1 MRWLVRT
8 GKMVQGRGV
17 MLEIAARLPPGALIG
32 GDDRLLTQAV
42 LATGGARFVAREGD
56 IVRSDDAI
64 TGWREANM
72 AVEAVAAA
80 PNSGNSRFEA
90 GPPGALVFQEGQNC
104 GFTLPGFAPEVE
116 AFTVA
121 VIYRSEGEAKTLA
134 SVFCGQANNM
144 IFLTEGEGHLLAKDK
159 QSTVEVSLPVPT
171 GRGVKLAVLG
181 YDGRSLRLCLGDQE
195 AATGAKVPGLAHAA
209 DFFIGCRSNRAGL
222 AKTLGQSLLHEVL
235 FWPDRCL
242 PGSDDRDDRDTLAT
256 LSRHVRWTY

>member
-1 MRWLVRT
+1 M
-8 GKMVQGRGV
+8 
-17 MLEIAARLPPGALIG
+17 MLEIAASLPPGALIG
-32 GDDRLLTQAV
+32 GDDRALSQVV
-42 LATGGARFVAREGD
+42 LATGGARFMARDGD
-56 IVRSDDAI
+56 IVRSDGII

-90 GPPGALVFQEGQNC
+90 GPPGALVFEEGQNC

-134 SVFCGQANNM
+134 SVFCGQAHNM
-144 IFLTEGEGHLLAKDK
+144 IFLTEGDGQLLAKDK
-159 QSTVEVSLPVPT
+159 QSTVELSLPIPA
-171 GRGVKLAVLG
+171 GRGAKLAVLG
-181 YDGRSLRLCLGDQE
+181 FDGRSLRLCLGNQE
-195 AATGAKVPGLAHAA
+195 AATGAKVPGLAHPA

-222 AKTLGQSLLHEVL
+222 AKTLGRALLHEVL

-242 PGSDDRDDRDTLAT
+242 PGSDDPEDRDALSTLH
-256 LSRHVRWTY
+256 RHLRWTY